1 MKMFII
7 VPPLNPWDKPADE
20 IMLRMGASTLSPTEA
35 GAWRV
40 HTRGDMS
47 KVQAWF
53 DKGYRVREV
62 DITLKG

>member
-7 VPPLNPWDKPADE
+7 VPPLNPWDKPKDE
-20 IMLRMGASTLSPTEA
+20 IMLRMGGSTLSPTEA
-35 GAWRV
+35 GAWKM

-53 DKGYRVREV
+53 DRGYRVREV
-62 DITLKG
+62 DVRFV

>member
-7 VPPLNPWDKPADE
+7 VPPLSPWDKPRDE
-20 IMLRMGASTLSPTEA
+20 IMLRTGASTLSPTEA

-53 DKGYRVREV
+53 DRGYRVREV
-62 DITLKG
+62 DVRFV